1 MTFTTYLWIV
11 SGLLFVW
18 AVYLYASG
26 IIQKD
31 KEFAAKREEMRLRDE
46 YGDEWYDSLKAKV
59 KHPKMPNFIKEK
71 NLRAIREADNEL
83 KKQ

>member
-18 AVYLYASG
+18 AVYIEVKR
-26 IIQKD
+26 IIAMVDEEELKRKYGEAFLKD
-31 KEFAAKREEMRLRDE
+31 
-46 YGDEWYDSLKAKV
+46 
-59 KHPKMPNFIKEK
+59 
-71 NLRAIREADNEL
+71 LRARKEAERRLKIMKEADNEL